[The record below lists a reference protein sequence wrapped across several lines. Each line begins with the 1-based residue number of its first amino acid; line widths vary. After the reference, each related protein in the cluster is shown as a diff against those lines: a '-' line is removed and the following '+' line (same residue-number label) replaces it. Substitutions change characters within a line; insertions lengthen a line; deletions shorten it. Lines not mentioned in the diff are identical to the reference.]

1 MKNRRIY
8 FAIIA
13 VLFILVVATF
23 ALNNTASEEEKK
35 VLSFYP
41 EAKKVTLI
49 KDIVDDPFISINMP
63 AVRRAY
69 EVDGVIKAYV
79 VSCMGYIGPVEL
91 FAAIDDNN
99 GELIGIEILDHIE
112 TPSYA
117 DHIEDEWFLERFRSV
132 LIDKYLN
139 LVVLD
144 KENPEDIIQV
154 TGATIS
160 SQAVVN
166 AVNAA
171 IGTYHYQQNGVRMGR
186 VPDVVP
192 REMWQQDIN
201 SFAINWEDGSVR
213 INTDSIKLYEQME
226 ADVTLI
232 NTTGTESKM
241 SVKGPT
247 LLHVL
252 EKEGIDLGKYEGIGI
267 TGRDGYYTMV
277 DKDKLAN
284 SDVILVWE
292 VNGKGIRDE
301 DKPMRIAMP
310 GELGPYWVKMV
321 SNIDL
326 YESISPKSIDKVHM
340 FDALTRDIEPYYY
353 EYYGSKDKSFE
364 IGKILMKFDVVDS
377 KGFFTMGASDG
388 LIKNETISMV
398 QQRYF
403 LKVEGDNAPMN
414 IAPAFKLGM
423 NVKFMTY
430 FSTTKDAVVFPD
442 QIKKVV
448 RTQEIDGKIGL
459 SVEDVLRTAGM
470 SWTDN
475 TDLNVVSADGI
486 QQYQMNSNDLITYH
500 FVNENG
506 IVDLYHKQRL
516 VIKDVLRIEKP

>member
-1 MKNRRIY
+1 MKNRKIY
-8 FAIIA
+8 FVMMAI
-13 VLFILVVATF
+13 LFIVVVATF
-23 ALNNTASEEEKK
+23 ALNNSASEEEKR
-35 VLSFYP
+35 VRTFYP
-41 EAKKVTLI
+41 EASKI
-49 KDIVDDPFISINMP
+49 KLVRDIIDDPFISINMP

-69 EVDGVIKAYV
+69 EVDGVVKAYV

-91 FAAIDDNN
+91 LAAIDDAN
-99 GELIGIEILDHIE
+99 GDLIGIEVLEHIE

-117 DHIEDEWFLERFRSV
+117 DHIEDEWFTERFKNI

-171 IGTYHYQQNGVRMGR
+171 IGAYQYQQNGVKMGR
-186 VPDVVP
+186 VSDVVP

-201 SFAINWEDGSVR
+201 SFAINWEEDSIR
-213 INTDSIKLYEQME
+213 INADSIREYDQVE

-241 SVKGPT
+241 NVKGPT
-247 LLHVL
+247 LRHVL
-252 EKEGIDLGKYEGIGI
+252 EKEGLDLAEYEGIGI

-277 DKDKLAN
+277 DRDKLTSN
-284 SDVILVWE
+284 DVILVWE
-292 VNGKGIRDE
+292 VDGKPIRDE

-310 GELGPYWVKMV
+310 NELGPYWVKMV

-326 YESISPKSIDKVHM
+326 YKMISPKNINKVHM

-353 EYYGSKDKSFE
+353 EYYGSKDKSIE
-364 IGKILMKFDVVDS
+364 IGKILMKFDDIDD

-388 LIKNETISMV
+388 LVKNETISMV
-398 QQRYF
+398 RQRYF
-403 LKVEGDNAPMN
+403 IKIEGDNAPMN

-430 FSTTKDAVVFPD
+430 FSTTKDAVIFPEQMQD
-442 QIKKVV
+442 VV
-448 RTQEIDGKIGL
+448 RTQETAGKTGFL
-459 SVEDVLRTAGM
+459 VEDVLLTVGM
-470 SWTDN
+470 SWTDD
-475 TDLNVVSADGI
+475 TVFKVVSAESVE
-486 QQYQMNSNDLITYH
+486 QYQLKSKDLTRYQFI
-500 FVNENG
+500 NENG
-506 IVDLYHKQRL
+506 KVDLYRDQIL
-516 VIKDVLRIEKP
+516 VLNDVLRIEKP